1 MNQVDKLEPME
12 LQIQKEANQ
21 AITDFAVTTAL
32 KDEEADDCFG
42 EFKGFF
48 YGSRLMDVHAVLL
61 LDRIKTEKLYKRRI
75 DPQTKKPYKWADVC
89 PKRLGISRGKADE
102 MIGMFHQYG
111 RAFIEA
117 LQGIRLPRQSVR
129 LMLQAP
135 ADLQADV
142 LAIQEA
148 PEDERQQYL
157 DKLVG
162 QISEQAGV
170 VEDLGETIE
179 ARNAEIDKRKKS
191 EAKRE
196 DELRAVRRQLREAQA
211 EYVPSEDETDAA
223 NELAIFDAQLR
234 AAHRR
239 ICAQIEAMPDSP
251 DVLTIGKGIRDNL
264 VQLADDLGGVL
275 VEAINKQ
282 AKGKQ

>member
-1 MNQVDKLEPME
+1 MTEQNATQD
-12 LQIQKEANQ
+12 Q
-21 AITDFAVTTAL
+21 AIEFHGAVAAAAGNEAIRHL
-32 KDEEADDCFG
+32 FESVGAIKGMDMMRQLNQGLSLSLARQVRDNKDYRLLPGKDGGKCTWEEFCQEHLGVTKRHIDELLATERQLGAGFCAAAD
-42 EFKGFF
+42 
-48 YGSRLMDVHAVLL
+48 
-61 LDRIKTEKLYKRRI
+61 
-75 DPQTKKPYKWADVC
+75 
-89 PKRLGISRGKADE
+89 RLGVRRAEVRMLLSAPVTIQGDIRTIVENPEGAVDDE
-102 MIGMFHQYG
+102 LRDTIDQ
-111 RAFIEA
+111 
-117 LQGIRLPRQSVR
+117 
-129 LMLQAP
+129 
-135 ADLQADV
+135 
-142 LAIQEA
+142 
-148 PEDERQQYL
+148 
-157 DKLVG
+157 LVA

-211 EYVPSEDETDAA
+211 EYVPSEEEEEAT

-239 ICAQIEAMPDSP
+239 ICAQIEAMPDSH

-275 VEAINKQ
+275 VAAVNNAAGTK
-282 AKGKQ
+282 